1 MRYSL
6 ACSWAHCLLGLQL
19 RLGLGRRELVS
30 GTKLIGYAE
39 CAGKSVGRAWC
50 GVVPANLQMVAL
62 RHP

>member
-6 ACSWAHCLLGLQL
+6 AFSWAHCLLGLHFA
-19 RLGLGRRELVS
+19 LGRRDWLS
-30 GTKLIGYAE
+30 GTKLIGYAA
-39 CAGKSVGRAWC
+39 CAGKSVGRVWR